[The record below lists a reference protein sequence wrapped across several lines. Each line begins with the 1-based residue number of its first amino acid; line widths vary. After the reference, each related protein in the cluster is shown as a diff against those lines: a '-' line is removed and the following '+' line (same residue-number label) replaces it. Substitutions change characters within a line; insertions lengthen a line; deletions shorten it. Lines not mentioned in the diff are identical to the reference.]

1 MVEGADDVADWPFV
15 DGADGVV
22 ELEEGV
28 ELDEGAELDG
38 DWPPADDADDP
49 PLPPLPPLP
58 PEPPPDCA
66 FAAAALASAKV
77 TAIAIIP
84 AFCMTLLR
92 LVECRR
98 VRNPHSHCAS

>member
-1 MVEGADDVADWPFV
+1 MVEGADEVADCPLV

-22 ELEEGV
+22 EL
-28 ELDEGAELDG
+28 DEGAELD
-38 DWPPADDADDP
+38 DDCPPADDDDAP
-49 PLPPLPPLP
+49 PPPLPPLP

-66 FAAAALASAKV
+66 LAAAALARAKV

-92 LVECRR
+92 VVE
-98 VRNPHSHCAS
+98 